1 MLMGNYVEFKEIS
14 KAYPG
19 VQALQ
24 NISFRVNEGEV
35 CALLG
40 ENGAGK
46 STLLKILSGDQ
57 LPDTGCCCLNGEELH
72 FTSPVEA
79 LRKGISIIYQER
91 QLVGELSVTENVF
104 MEELPVSRFGIVN
117 FTQAR
122 KETQKLITLFGLPV
136 KPEDKVGSLSV
147 AHQQMVEIMKAY
159 RRNSQ
164 VIAFDEPTAALTD
177 SEIKVLFQLIIQLKK
192 QGKIILYVSHRLK
205 ELFEICDK
213 TVVMKDGRYIKEVPM
228 NETDEKD
235 LVSSMVGR
243 DVGEVYKNLSR
254 NDNIGEILLEAKH
267 LTNEYV
273 KDVSFTL
280 CKGEI
285 LGFAGLVG
293 AGRTETMRLLFGAE
307 HLKAGEIF
315 VEGKKVVIHSPREA
329 IRQGIGLCPED
340 RKDEGLVLHRSIK
353 DNITISIFD
362 KISAHGILKSR
373 IEKEVSENAVKKYNV
388 KTPSIYKKVVELSG
402 GNQQKVILGRWLSAD
417 IKVLILDE
425 PTKGIDVGAKME
437 IYQMVC
443 DLAKKGMGIIFIS
456 SELPEVLN
464 LCDRI
469 IVMKEGRITGEL
481 DIRDRLS
488 IGPDQRNKVSESQVL
503 SLAMAD

>member
-1 MLMGNYVEFKEIS
+1 MLMGNYVEFKDIS

-24 NISFRVNEGEV
+24 NISFRVEEGEV

-57 LPDTGCCCLNGEELH
+57 IPDTGCCCLNGEELH

-91 QLVGELSVTENVF
+91 QLVRELSVTENVF

-117 FTQAR
+117 FAKAR
-122 KETQKLITLFGLPV
+122 KETQKLIELFDLPV
-136 KPEDKVGSLSV
+136 KPEEKVGSLSV

-164 VIAFDEPTAALTD
+164 LIAFDEPTAALTD
-177 SEIKVLFQLIIQLKK
+177 SEIKVLFQLIAQLKK

-213 TVVMKDGRYIKEVPM
+213 AVIMKDGKYIKEVSM
-228 NETDEKD
+228 SETDEND
-235 LVSSMVGR
+235 LVCSMVGR
-243 DVGEVYKNLSR
+243 EVGEIYKNLSR
-254 NDNIGEILLEAKH
+254 NADIGDILLEAKH
-267 LTNEYV
+267 LKNEYV
-273 KDVSFTL
+273 KDVSFAL

-285 LGFAGLVG
+285 LGFAGLIG

-307 HLKAGEIF
+307 HLEEGELYI
-315 VEGKKVVIHSPREA
+315 EGKKVIIHSPKDA
-329 IRQGIGLCPED
+329 IRHGIGLCPED
-340 RKDEGLVLHRSIK
+340 RKYEGLVLHRSIQ
-353 DNITISIFD
+353 DNITISILD
-362 KISAHGILKSR
+362 KISSHGILKSR
-373 IEKEVSENAVKKYNV
+373 NEKEVTENAVKKYNV
-388 KTPSIYKKVVELSG
+388 KTPSVYKEVVELSG

-437 IYQMVC
+437 IYQRVC
-443 DLAKKGMGIIFIS
+443 DLAKKGIGIIFIS

-481 DIRDRLS
+481 DIRDQLS
-488 IGPDQRNKVSESQVL
+488 PEPNQRNEVSESQVL